1 MEKYDGFRHNYYC
14 ENTKELQNYLNKTN
28 WHDLSGNSND
38 KYIIFLSSDMAE
50 YTNDIQDKE
59 ELIFKNNEFYFSP
72 NKDIFLDIKKIEQEK
87 KDLEIKQLHNKLE
100 LLIRKEKEK
109 KNDLVY
115 INEAI
120 VYYLNGQKV
129 RRYITNEIMKITNE
143 ICKLEKKRIIENNYW
158 ENCWI
163 YNDNGKKTTNKD
175 VETFN
180 VNSPI
185 ETFEREGFN
194 KYKLWEIYK

>member
-38 KYIIFLSSDMAE
+38 KYIIFLSSDMAK

-72 NKDIFLDIKKIEQEK
+72 NRDIFLEIKKIEQEK
-87 KDLEIKQLHNKLE
+87 KDLEIKQLNNKLE
-100 LLIRKEKEK
+100 LLLRKEKEK
-109 KNDLVY
+109 NNNLVY

-129 RRYITNEIMKITNE
+129 KRYITNDIINITNE

>member
-1 MEKYDGFRHNYYC
+1 MEKHDGFRHNYYC

-38 KYIIFLSSDMAE
+38 KYIIFLSSDMAK

-72 NKDIFLDIKKIEQEK
+72 NRDIFLEIKKIEQEK
-87 KDLEIKQLHNKLE
+87 KDLEIKQLNNKLE
-100 LLIRKEKEK
+100 LLLRKEKEK
-109 KNDLVY
+109 NNNLVY

-129 RRYITNEIMKITNE
+129 KRYITNDIINITNE

>member
-72 NKDIFLDIKKIEQEK
+72 NRDIFLEIKKIEQEK

-100 LLIRKEKEK
+100 LLLRKEKEK
-109 KNDLVY
+109 NNNLVY

>member
-72 NKDIFLDIKKIEQEK
+72 NRYIFLEIKKIEQEK